1 MMAAPALHA
10 RKDTAPPL
18 QHRRTLDGT
27 HLTHVANHPDV
38 RPFLGGT
45 AVLDLAGLVEDP
57 ANITIETANGG
68 LIGVAIGAGRYDVHT
83 LFLPE
88 GRGAE
93 ASHAMSLMAEYMFSV
108 TDCVEGRTTVPVV
121 NRGAAL
127 AARRAGFELRYTSE
141 LPWGDSHTGAE
152 FFALTIERWAL
163 RSPMTLALG
172 QWFHE
177 ALAAAKNEAG
187 SAQPTHPEDRV
198 HDHMVGAV
206 CAMARGGQPEKAVRF
221 YNVWAACARYAPIQ
235 LLRAHPIIIDVQD
248 AIVEWNGTDLEVL
261 RCR

>member
-1 MMAAPALHA
+1 MTAAPALHY
-10 RKDTAPPL
+10 RKDTATPL
-18 QHRRTLDGT
+18 RHRRTLDAT
-27 HLTHVANHPDV
+27 SLTAIANHPDV

-45 AVLDLAGLVEDP
+45 AVLDLAALVEDP
-57 ANITIETANGG
+57 ANITMETAHGG
-68 LIGVAIGAGRYDVHT
+68 LICIAIGAGRYDVHT

-88 GRGAE
+88 GRGGE
-93 ASHAMSLMAEYMFSV
+93 AYDAMCVMADYMFSV
-108 TDCVEGRTTVPVV
+108 TDCTEGRTTVPSM

-141 LPWGDSHTGAE
+141 LPWGDSSTAAE
-152 FFALTIERWAL
+152 FLALTIERWAL

-177 ALAAAKNEAG
+177 TLTEAKKAAR
-187 SAQPTHPEDRV
+187 SAQPAHADDPV
-198 HDHMVGAV
+198 HDHIVGAV
-206 CAMARGGQPEKAVRF
+206 GAMARGGQPEKAVRF

-248 AIVEWNGTDLEVL
+248 AIVEWSGTELEVL